1 MRYITGHETTS
12 NATAWCLFSLSQHP
26 DVQSRLRAELMEAFP
41 DDSVEPTVEALN
53 ALPYL
58 EAVVRE
64 TLRFNPPVD
73 FTARVAEADDIIP
86 LEHEYIGKDGKPR
99 KHIE

>member
-12 NATAWCLFSLSQHP
+12 NATTWCLFSLSQNP
-26 DVQSRLRAELMEAFP
+26 DMQSRLRAELLGAFP

-58 EAVVRE
+58 EAIVRE
-64 TLRFNPPVD
+64 TLRFNPPVEG
-73 FTARVAEADDIIP
+73 TSRVAEGDDII
-86 LEHEYIGKDGKPR
+86 LLDREYIGKDGKAR

>member
-12 NATAWCLFSLSQHP
+12 NATAWCLFSLSQNP
-26 DVQSRLRAELMEAFP
+26 DIQSRLRAELLRAFP

-58 EAVVRE
+58 EAIIRE
-64 TLRFNPPVD
+64 TLRFNPPLDVLY
-73 FTARVAEADDIIP
+73 RVAEADDIIP
-86 LEHEYIGKDGKPR
+86 LDHEYIGKDGKAR
-99 KHIE
+99 KQIE

>member
-1 MRYITGHETTS
+1 MHYITGHETTS
-12 NATAWCLFSLSQHP
+12 NATTWCLFSLSQNP
-26 DVQSRLRAELMEAFP
+26 DIQSRLRAELLEAFP

-58 EAVVRE
+58 EAIVRE
-64 TLRFNPPVD
+64 TLRFNPPVEL
-73 FTARVAEADDIIP
+73 TIRVAEEDDAIP
-86 LEHEYIGKDGKPR
+86 LDHEYIGKDGKAK